1 MQALYGNVI
10 IMAETAISN
19 VLRKYGFDFELKEEQ
34 RTVIID
40 ILEKNDV
47 FALLPTGFGKSMT
60 YTLVPLVADEVGTCT
75 CLHCYCIVA
84 QSILLYKFI
93 EIRHCITD

>member
-1 MQALYGNVI
+1 
-10 IMAETAISN
+10 MAETAISN

-34 RTVIID
+34 RTVVFD
-40 ILEKNDV
+40 ILEKKDV

-60 YTLVPLVADEVGTCT
+60 YTLVADEVGTCT
-75 CLHCYCIVA
+75 CLQVEGYFVIVK
-84 QSILLYKFI
+84 LRNKFLYKFI

>member
-34 RTVIID
+34 RTVVFD
-40 ILEKNDV
+40 ILEKKDV

-75 CLHCYCIVA
+75 CLQVEGYFVIV
-84 QSILLYKFI
+84 
-93 EIRHCITD
+93 

>member
-19 VLRKYGFDFELKEEQ
+19 VLRKYGFDFEQKEQ
-34 RTVIID
+34 RTVVFD
-40 ILEKNDV
+40 ILEKKDV

-60 YTLVPLVADEVGTCT
+60 YTLVADEVGTCS
-75 CLHCYCIVA
+75 CLQVEGYFVIV
-84 QSILLYKFI
+84 
-93 EIRHCITD
+93 